1 MSLRQLKKEKTTR
14 AILAAASARFTAD
27 GIDAAKME
35 VIAADAEVSV
45 GTLYNYFGSKQSLLI
60 ALFENEVG
68 EMLEA
73 GGEAVSDDVDP
84 MVAVT
89 HLFNAYL
96 DVMVATDTELLKEV
110 LRFSLGGG
118 EAVQELARLD
128 GQLLTQLSGVL
139 TVHRDAGRL
148 SAEFAIDDAVFVL
161 YSVLITE
168 LLMHLSLDGFAQ
180 ADLIDSVARRVELV
194 FKGINP

>member
-60 ALFENEVG
+60 ALFEDEVG

-73 GGEAVSDDVDP
+73 GGEAVSEDVDP
-84 MVAVT
+84 LAAVT

-139 TVHRDAGRL
+139 TIHRDAGRL
-148 SAEFAIDDAVFVL
+148 SAEISIDDAVFVL

>member
-1 MSLRQLKKEKTTR
+1 ML
-14 AILAAASARFTAD
+14 ILFIAAAYFFFIPAP
-27 GIDAAKME
+27 
-35 VIAADAEVSV
+35 
-45 GTLYNYFGSKQSLLI
+45 GT
-60 ALFENEVG
+60 
-68 EMLEA
+68 
-73 GGEAVSDDVDP
+73 VSDDVDP

-148 SAEFAIDDAVFVL
+148 SAEIAIDDAVFVL

>member
-14 AILAAASARFTAD
+14 AILAAASARFTTD
-27 GIDAAKME
+27 GIETATME
-35 VIAADAEVSV
+35 LIAADAEVSV

-60 ALFENEVG
+60 ALFEDEVG

-73 GGEAVSDDVDP
+73 GGEAVSEDVDP
-84 MVAVT
+84 LAAVT

-139 TVHRDAGRL
+139 TIHRDAGRL
-148 SAEFAIDDAVFVL
+148 SAEISIDDAVFVL

-168 LLMHLSLDGFAQ
+168 LLMHLSFDGFTQ

>member
-148 SAEFAIDDAVFVL
+148 SAEIAIDDAVFVL

>member
-139 TVHRDAGRL
+139 TIHRDAGRL
-148 SAEFAIDDAVFVL
+148 SAEIAIDDAVFVL

>member
-27 GIDAAKME
+27 GIEAAKME
-35 VIAADAEVSV
+35 LIAADAEVSV

-60 ALFENEVG
+60 ALFEDEVG

-73 GGEAVSDDVDP
+73 GGEAVSEDVDP
-84 MVAVT
+84 LAAVT
-89 HLFNAYL
+89 HLFSAYL
-96 DVMVATDTELLKEV
+96 DVMIATDTELLKEV

-128 GQLLTQLSGVL
+128 RQLMTQLAGVL
-139 TVHRDAGRL
+139 TTHRETGRL
-148 SAEFAIDDAVFVL
+148 SADVSIDDAVFVL
-161 YSVLITE
+161 YSVLLTE
-168 LLMHLSLDGFAQ
+168 LIVHLSLDGFTQ
-180 ADLIDSVARRVELV
+180 ADLISSVARRVELV
-194 FKGINP
+194 FDGINP

>member
-148 SAEFAIDDAVFVL
+148 SADIAIDDAVFVL

>member
-27 GIDAAKME
+27 GIEAAKME
-35 VIAADAEVSV
+35 LIAADAEVSV

-60 ALFENEVG
+60 ALFEDEVG

-73 GGEAVSDDVDP
+73 GGEAVSEDVDP
-84 MVAVT
+84 LAAVT

-96 DVMVATDTELLKEV
+96 DVMIATDTELLKEV

-128 GQLLTQLSGVL
+128 RQLMTQLAGVL
-139 TVHRDAGRL
+139 TTHRETGRL
-148 SAEFAIDDAVFVL
+148 SADVSIDDAVFVL
-161 YSVLITE
+161 YSVLLTE
-168 LLMHLSLDGFAQ
+168 LIVHLSLDGFTQ
-180 ADLIDSVARRVELV
+180 ADLISSVARRVELV
-194 FKGINP
+194 FDGINP

>member
-84 MVAVT
+84 MVAVSCER
-89 HLFNAYL
+89 LAIGNW
-96 DVMVATDTELLKEV
+96 
-110 LRFSLGGG
+110 LRF
-118 EAVQELARLD
+118 
-128 GQLLTQLSGVL
+128 
-139 TVHRDAGRL
+139 
-148 SAEFAIDDAVFVL
+148 
-161 YSVLITE
+161 
-168 LLMHLSLDGFAQ
+168 
-180 ADLIDSVARRVELV
+180 
-194 FKGINP
+194 